1 MKGLTLEAPEPDP
14 GIKVMTH
21 IDDKIIELA
30 RTALSFEYGERHFYR
45 HAAEMTRNPLGK
57 AMFLRLADEEA
68 GHMDD
73 MHTLFSSIIGEEEW
87 QRLAAEEE
95 ANAHPSKVIAEMEAA
110 VAHRGMVAVADD
122 TQALR
127 MAMELE
133 RRAIHLL
140 KEMAKHIHDPEITEL
155 IGNMILEESS
165 QYDALQAQLDSVQN
179 IGLWLDTPEFR
190 MDGRF

>member
-1 MKGLTLEAPEPDP
+1 
-14 GIKVMTH
+14 MTH

-30 RTALSFEYGERHFYR
+30 RTALSFEYGEEHFYR
-45 HAAEMTRNPLGK
+45 HAAEMTKNPAGK
-57 AMFLRLADEEA
+57 AMFLRLAEEES

-73 MHTLFSSIIGEEEW
+73 MHELFSSIIGDEEW
-87 QRLAAEEE
+87 QRIAAEEA

-110 VAHRGMVAVADD
+110 VVQRGHAVIADD

-133 RRAIHLL
+133 RRIIHVL
-140 KEMAKHIHDPEITEL
+140 KEMSTHITDHDILRLSEK
-155 IGNMILEESS
+155 MIQEECS
-165 QYDALQAQLDSVQN
+165 QYDALQAQLDSLQN
-179 IGLWLDTPEFR
+179 VGLWLDTPEFR

>member
-1 MKGLTLEAPEPDP
+1 
-14 GIKVMTH
+14 MTH

-30 RTALSFEYGERHFYR
+30 RTALGFEYGEEHFYR
-45 HAAEMTRNPLGK
+45 HAAEMTQNPGGR
-57 AMFLRLADEEA
+57 AMFLRLAEEEPERMEDMHLLFSAIIGKEEWQHLVDEEA
-68 GHMDD
+68 
-73 MHTLFSSIIGEEEW
+73 
-87 QRLAAEEE
+87 

-110 VAHRGMVAVADD
+110 VAKRGMGAVADD

-133 RRAIHLL
+133 RRIIHLL
-140 KEMAKHIHDPEITEL
+140 KDMSEHINDPAIIRLAEK
-155 IGNMILEESS
+155 MILEESS
-165 QYDALQAQLDSVQN
+165 RYDALQAQLDSLQN

>member
-1 MKGLTLEAPEPDP
+1 
-14 GIKVMTH
+14 MTH

-30 RTALSFEYGERHFYR
+30 RTALSFEYGEEHFYR
-45 HAAEMTRNPLGK
+45 HAAEMTQNPGGK
-57 AMFLRLADEEA
+57 AMFLRLAEEEPER
-68 GHMDD
+68 MED
-73 MHTLFSSIIGEEEW
+73 MHILFSAIIGKEEW
-87 QRLAAEEE
+87 QRLADEEA

-110 VAHRGMVAVADD
+110 VAQRGMGAVADD

-133 RRAIHLL
+133 RRIIHLL
-140 KEMAKHIHDPEITEL
+140 KDMSEHINDPAIIKLAEK
-155 IGNMILEESS
+155 MILEESS
-165 QYDALQAQLDSVQN
+165 QYDALQAQLDSLQN